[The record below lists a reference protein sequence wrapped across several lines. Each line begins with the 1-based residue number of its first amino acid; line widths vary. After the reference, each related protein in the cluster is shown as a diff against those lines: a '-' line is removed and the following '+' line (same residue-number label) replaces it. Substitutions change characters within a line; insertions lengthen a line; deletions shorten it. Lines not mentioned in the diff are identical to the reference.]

1 MLSDPGCAKGF
12 IMSTDEK
19 DIQQLF
25 DKVAEHFKGADEGA
39 RGMFAMLVETTLK
52 YRDALMHST
61 GHALTVGET
70 RDALAAFMETM
81 QTHEIRKDLPQ
92 RVHDLVVL
100 WLEQLRERK
109 HN

>member
-1 MLSDPGCAKGF
+1 
-12 IMSTDEK
+12 MSTDKK

-25 DKVAEHFKGADEGA
+25 DKVADHFKGADEGA

-52 YRDALMHST
+52 YRDTLLHST

-70 RDALAAFMETM
+70 REALTAFMETM
-81 QTHEIRKDLPQ
+81 QTHEIRKDLPKPL
-92 RVHDLVVL
+92 HDLVVL
-100 WLEQLRERK
+100 WLEGLKERV